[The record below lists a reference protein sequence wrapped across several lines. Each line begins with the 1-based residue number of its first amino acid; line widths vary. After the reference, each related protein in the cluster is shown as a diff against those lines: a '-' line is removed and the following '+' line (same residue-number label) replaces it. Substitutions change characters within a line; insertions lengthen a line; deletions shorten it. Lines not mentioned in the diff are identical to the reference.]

1 MRATARALLAGLVG
15 GAAGSLAAAVP
26 MLVERWTGLLPR
38 FDTIGLLAGLVQRH
52 AGLPAGDAVGWAAH
66 AALGTLVW
74 GPLYG
79 LVALRFRRGGGPW
92 TGVAFALVP
101 WLGMTLA
108 LWPLYGS
115 FPLALAIAIPAF
127 ALAFHMAYGATL
139 GWFVRSMSTRRT
151 A

>member
-1 MRATARALLAGLVG
+1 MMLAKSNIALGVAG

-38 FDTIGLLAGLVQRH
+38 FDAIGLLAGLVQRYG
-52 AGLPAGDAVGWAAH
+52 AIPVGDAAGWTAH
-66 AALGTLVW
+66 AVLGTLVW

-79 LVALRFRRGGGPW
+79 LIASRLRRGGGPLA
-92 TGVAFALVP
+92 GAVFALGP

-115 FPLALAIAIPAF
+115 FPAAVAVGIPLF
-127 ALAFHMAYGATL
+127 ALVFHLVYGATL
-139 GWFVRSMSTRRT
+139 GWTVRRLAADR
-151 A
+151 